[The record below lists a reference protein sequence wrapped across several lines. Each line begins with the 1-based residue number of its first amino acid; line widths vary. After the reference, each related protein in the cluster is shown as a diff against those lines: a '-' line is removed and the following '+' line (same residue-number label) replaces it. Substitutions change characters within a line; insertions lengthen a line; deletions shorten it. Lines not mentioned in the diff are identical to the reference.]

1 MVIAKKGKIGSSTL
15 IVSMDI
21 IGFAL
26 IFVGAAM
33 VRLSKEEVMAI
44 AGGFV
49 LAGGVAVLSITR
61 YLSK

>member
-1 MVIAKKGKIGSSTL
+1 MWLTKKGRSGPGTL
-15 IVSMDI
+15 IISMDI

-61 YLSK
+61 YLSR